1 MLFHEKYGRSLI
13 KRIQYYPT
21 YKILKLENHDKSNI
35 IFTSLLR
42 HTISWYHCKST
53 WYKGFANF
61 RNSGFHRSL
70 VLKKLSLCLWY
81 LEGHRNLVWVFLKS
95 KSFVLSSYVCRQH
108 VISLPWNK
116 EEVCEKT
123 SGKNVFLYGQFNL
136 GNLPLVY
143 GNSLQNKG
151 KLCLFTTSVQ
161 AIKIKDNSEVW
172 RNSKK
177 KKKCGALNQ
186 KCHLRLMYLNILPQF
201 LVMLGKVIEHWT
213 SVLLEEVYY
222 RKLALSVLTN
232 CSCSLCVHP
241 SYILCASFRF
251 SHCTTCS
258 LCTSF
263 LFSLHMS

>member
-1 MLFHEKYGRSLI
+1 MSVNNMWSLFLGAKRGSVKNIWKKCFSL
-13 KRIQYYPT
+13 
-21 YKILKLENHDKSNI
+21 
-35 IFTSLLR
+35 
-42 HTISWYHCKST
+42 W
-53 WYKGFANF
+53 
-61 RNSGFHRSL
+61 
-70 VLKKLSLCLWY
+70 
-81 LEGHRNLVWVFLKS
+81 
-95 KSFVLSSYVCRQH
+95 
-108 VISLPWNK
+108 
-116 EEVCEKT
+116 
-123 SGKNVFLYGQFNL
+123 QFNL

-151 KLCLFTTSVQ
+151 KLCLFTTNVQ
-161 AIKIKDNSEVW
+161 AIKIKDNPEVW

-177 KKKCGALNQ
+177 KKKKCGVLNQ
-186 KCHLRLMYLNILPQF
+186 KCHLRLMYLNTLPQF

-241 SYILCASFRF
+241 SYFLSASFWF

-263 LFSLHMS
+263 LFSLRMS